1 MNTLIKL
8 YVSSKRSVRKFFKKV
23 EEEERRKEFE
33 ITVAN
38 AMNLITTD
46 AKKHKRSVADI
57 IYLTETIR
65 NVSEQ
70 HLTTI
75 LENRTT
81 DVSEIEK
88 YFKTKNNVR

>member
-8 YVSSKRSVRKFFKKV
+8 YVSSKKSIRKFFKKV

-38 AMNLITTD
+38 VMNLITTD

-57 IYLTETIR
+57 IYLAETIR
-65 NVSEQ
+65 NASEQ
-70 HLTTI
+70 HLSAI
-75 LENRTT
+75 LENNTT

>member
-1 MNTLIKL
+1 MNTFIKL

-33 ITVAN
+33 HTVSSE
-38 AMNLITTD
+38 MNLIRTD
-46 AKKHKRSVADI
+46 AKKHERSVADM

-65 NVSEQ
+65 NASEQ
-70 HLTTI
+70 HLNTI
-75 LENRTT
+75 LKNHTT

>member
-33 ITVAN
+33 LAVSSI
-38 AMNLITTD
+38 MNLITTD
-46 AKKHKRSVADI
+46 AKKHERSVADM

-70 HLTTI
+70 HLNTI
-75 LENRTT
+75 LQNYTT

-88 YFKTKNNVR
+88 YFKTKNHVR

>member
-1 MNTLIKL
+1 MNAFIKL
-8 YVSSKRSVRKFFKKV
+8 YVSSKRAVRKLFKKV

-33 ITVAN
+33 LTVLSV
-38 AMNLITTD
+38 MNLITID

-70 HLTTI
+70 HLDTI
-75 LENRTT
+75 LQNHTT

>member
-33 ITVAN
+33 ITVSSV
-38 AMNLITTD
+38 MNLITTD
-46 AKKHKRSVADI
+46 AKKHKRSVADM

-70 HLTTI
+70 HLSKI
-75 LENRTT
+75 LENHTT

-88 YFKTKNNVR
+88 YFKTKNHVR

>member
-8 YVSSKRSVRKFFKKV
+8 YVSSTRSVRKFFKKV

-33 ITVAN
+33 IAISSM
-38 AMNLITTD
+38 MNLITTD
-46 AKKHKRSVADI
+46 AKKQKRSVADVV
-57 IYLTETIR
+57 YLTETIR

-70 HLTTI
+70 HLNTI
-75 LENRTT
+75 LQNHNT

-88 YFKTKNNVR
+88 YFKTKNHVR

>member
-1 MNTLIKL
+1 MNAFIKL
-8 YVSSKRSVRKFFKKV
+8 YVSSKRSIRKFFKKV

-33 ITVAN
+33 LTVFSV
-38 AMNLITTD
+38 MNLITTD
-46 AKKHKRSVADI
+46 AKKHKRSVADM

-70 HLTTI
+70 HLDTI
-75 LENRTT
+75 LQNHTT

>member
-1 MNTLIKL
+1 MKYLIKL

-23 EEEERRKEFE
+23 EEEERKKEFE
-33 ITVAN
+33 LTVSSV
-38 AMNLITTD
+38 MNLITTD
-46 AKKHKRSVADI
+46 AKKHERSVADM

-70 HLTTI
+70 HLNTI
-75 LENRTT
+75 LKNHTT

>member
-8 YVSSKRSVRKFFKKV
+8 YVSSKKSIRKFFKKV
-23 EEEERRKEFE
+23 EKEERRKEFE
-33 ITVAN
+33 ITVSN
-38 AMNLITTD
+38 VMNLITTD

-65 NVSEQ
+65 NVSEH
-70 HLTTI
+70 HLRTI
-75 LENRTT
+75 LENHIT

>member
-1 MNTLIKL
+1 MNTFIKL
-8 YVSSKRSVRKFFKKV
+8 YVSSKRTVRKFFKKV

-33 ITVAN
+33 ITVSN
-38 AMNLITTD
+38 VMNLIITD

-65 NVSEQ
+65 NASEQ
-70 HLTTI
+70 YLSTI

>member
-1 MNTLIKL
+1 MNTFIKL

-33 ITVAN
+33 ITVSN
-38 AMNLITTD
+38 VMNLITTD

-57 IYLTETIR
+57 IYLMETIR

-70 HLTTI
+70 YLSTI
-75 LENRTT
+75 LENHTT
-81 DVSEIEK
+81 NVSEIEK
-88 YFKTKNNVR
+88 YLKTKNNVR

>member
-1 MNTLIKL
+1 MNTFIKL

-33 ITVAN
+33 ITVSN
-38 AMNLITTD
+38 VMNLITTD

-70 HLTTI
+70 RLSTI

>member
-8 YVSSKRSVRKFFKKV
+8 YISSKRSVRKFFRKV

-33 ITVAN
+33 ITVSTV
-38 AMNLITTD
+38 MNLITTD
-46 AKKHKRSVADI
+46 AKKHKRSVADT

-70 HLTTI
+70 HLNTI
-75 LENRTT
+75 LQNHTT
-81 DVSEIEK
+81 DVSKIEK

>member
-1 MNTLIKL
+1 MNTFIKL

-33 ITVAN
+33 ITVSN
-38 AMNLITTD
+38 VMNLITTD
-46 AKKHKRSVADI
+46 AKNHKRSVADI

-70 HLTTI
+70 HLSTI
-75 LENRTT
+75 LENHTT
-81 DVSEIEK
+81 GVSEIAK

>member
-33 ITVAN
+33 ITVSN
-38 AMNLITTD
+38 VMNLITTD

-65 NVSEQ
+65 NASEQ
-70 HLTTI
+70 YLNTI

>member
-1 MNTLIKL
+1 MNTFIKL
-8 YVSSKRSVRKFFKKV
+8 YVSSKRSIRKFFTKV

-33 ITVAN
+33 LTVSSV
-38 AMNLITTD
+38 MNLITTD
-46 AKKHKRSVADI
+46 TKKHKRSLADI

-70 HLTTI
+70 HLDTI
-75 LENRTT
+75 LQNHAT

>member
-8 YVSSKRSVRKFFKKV
+8 YVSSKKSIRKFFKKV

-33 ITVAN
+33 ITVFN
-38 AMNLITTD
+38 VVNLITTD

-70 HLTTI
+70 HLSTI
-75 LENRTT
+75 LENHTT